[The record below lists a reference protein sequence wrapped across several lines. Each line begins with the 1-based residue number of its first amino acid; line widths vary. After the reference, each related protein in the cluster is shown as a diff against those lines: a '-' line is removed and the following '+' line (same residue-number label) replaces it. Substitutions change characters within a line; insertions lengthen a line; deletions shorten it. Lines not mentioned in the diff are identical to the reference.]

1 MRKFLCIVLAFMIIC
16 TYITVVYAED
26 NTTNH
31 TDSNLT
37 DLQTQQQDLQ
47 DQIQQS
53 HEELEE
59 VQSQLSENLQQ
70 IEKLDERI
78 RTSENEIE
86 DLNNQVKTLQD
97 EIASIQSQLDVAEK
111 NYEKQK
117 EIMEKRLVAIYES
130 SDIKYID
137 VLLKSSN
144 ISEFLSNYY
153 LITEIASVDK
163 DLLDEVES
171 EKKEIELSKQKLEK
185 NQETLATA
193 LQTQTKTA
201 TVLQNTKALREN
213 YISRLSDE
221 EKAKQAQIDEMTQQ
235 YEAVNNQILEL
246 AKQGLDTAYI
256 GGVLAWPVPGYTK
269 ITSNYGM
276 RVHPITGQY
285 KLHTGVD
292 ISAPIGAEFV
302 AANDGIVT
310 KAVASE
316 LQELKFARLDKI
328 YEPNKNEILL
338 GLYLNKKNYAISIC
352 IDSQNCRINLT
363 TNSKPNPQVAPSFC
377 MLLRKNLI
385 GLKLKNL
392 ITFDLER
399 LVILEFEGFD
409 DVDDIITKKL
419 IVELMGKH
427 CNIILLDE
435 ENNIIDSMRHIHHE
449 NGFRNI
455 VPHTKYVYPSTE
467 KENFLECSSFD
478 DFSKLVPTTS
488 SLGDLPSI
496 IANLFNGISQTFI
509 KGVIYELGIDTVDSD
524 V

>member
-1 MRKFLCIVLAFMIIC
+1 MRKYLCMVLAFIIIC

-26 NTTNH
+26 DATN
-31 TDSNLT
+31 SNLT

-47 DQIQQS
+47 NQIQQS
-53 HEELEE
+53 NEELEE

-78 RTSENEIE
+78 RESESKIE
-86 DLNNQVKTLQD
+86 KLDAQVKALQE
-97 EIASIQSQLDVAEK
+97 EIGNIQSQLEVAQK

-117 EIMEKRLVAIYES
+117 GIMEKRLVAIYES
-130 SDIKYID
+130 GDTKYLD

-163 DLLDEVES
+163 DLLNEVET
-171 EKKEIELSKQKLEK
+171 EKKEIELAKQKLEK

-221 EKAKQAQIDEMTQQ
+221 EKAKQQKIDEMTAQ
-235 YEAVNNQILEL
+235 YEIVNHQILEL

-292 ISAPIGAEFV
+292 ISAPIGANFV

-310 KAVASE
+310 KAEYNTAYGNMVIIDHGGGISTLYAHGSE
-316 LQELKFARLDKI
+316 ILVTVGQTVK
-328 YEPNKNEILL
+328 KNEAILKVGSTGYSTGPHAHFEVRIDGVVTNPIPYITN
-338 GLYLNKKNYAISIC
+338 GLVPGSETEE
-352 IDSQNCRINLT
+352 DSQEETDLT
-363 TNSKPNPQVAPSFC
+363 N
-377 MLLRKNLI
+377 
-385 GLKLKNL
+385 
-392 ITFDLER
+392 E
-399 LVILEFEGFD
+399 
-409 DVDDIITKKL
+409 
-419 IVELMGKH
+419 
-427 CNIILLDE
+427 
-435 ENNIIDSMRHIHHE
+435 
-449 NGFRNI
+449 
-455 VPHTKYVYPSTE
+455 Y
-467 KENFLECSSFD
+467 
-478 DFSKLVPTTS
+478 
-488 SLGDLPSI
+488 
-496 IANLFNGISQTFI
+496 
-509 KGVIYELGIDTVDSD
+509 
-524 V
+524 

>member
-1 MRKFLCIVLAFMIIC
+1 MRKFLCVVLAFIIIC
-16 TYITVVYAED
+16 THITMVYAEE
-26 NTTNH
+26 NTTNN
-31 TDSNLT
+31 TESNENDSNIT
-37 DLQTQQQDLQ
+37 ELQTQQKDLQ
-47 DQIQQS
+47 DQIEQS

-153 LITEIASVDK
+153 LITEITLVDK
-163 DLLDEVES
+163 NLLDDVEA
-171 EKKEIELSKQKLEK
+171 EKKGIEEAKQKLVT
-185 NQETLATA
+185 NQEALAVA
-193 LQTQTKTA
+193 LKKQTQTS

-213 YISRLSDE
+213 YISKLSDE
-221 EKAKQAQIDEMTQQ
+221 EKAKQAQIDEITTQ
-235 YEAVNNQILEL
+235 YENVNNQILEL
-246 AKQGLDTAYI
+246 AVKGLDSVYI
-256 GGVLAWPVPGYTK
+256 GGVLAWPVPNYTT

-310 KAVASE
+310 KAEYNTAYGNMVMIDHGGGISTLYAHGS
-316 LQELKFARLDKI
+316 
-328 YEPNKNEILL
+328 EILVQVGQTVKKGEPIL
-338 GLYLNKKNYAISIC
+338 KVGSTGYSTGPHAHFEVRINGVVTDPLPYITTGLIPGSEKEE
-352 IDSQNCRINLT
+352 DSQ
-363 TNSKPNPQVAPSFC
+363 
-377 MLLRKNLI
+377 
-385 GLKLKNL
+385 
-392 ITFDLER
+392 
-399 LVILEFEGFD
+399 
-409 DVDDIITKKL
+409 
-419 IVELMGKH
+419 
-427 CNIILLDE
+427 DE
-435 ENNIIDSMRHIHHE
+435 TDK
-449 NGFRNI
+449 
-455 VPHTKYVYPSTE
+455 TAQY
-467 KENFLECSSFD
+467 
-478 DFSKLVPTTS
+478 
-488 SLGDLPSI
+488 
-496 IANLFNGISQTFI
+496 
-509 KGVIYELGIDTVDSD
+509 
-524 V
+524 